1 MAQCITCGTELHPE
15 RAVKYDYCTAPACQK
30 KNAKGLTMVAV
41 GMNKAADELVI
52 LDERTREALANGKYQ
67 DQRRGSF
74 GPPAPFPAAARPTT
88 EAAAPGTNAAT
99 PGTNATTSG
108 TNAATSGTNAAAAET
123 ASTTT
128 APGTAVADTPAREAG
143 RPAHQRR
150 PQPSRPA
157 SASATRPR
165 WTASQE
171 RLALLYNQQGLR
183 PDKIA
188 DKLGVSTYLATQ
200 IVLAARSHRKA

>member
-15 RAVKYDYCTAPACQK
+15 RAQKYNYCMAPKCQE

-41 GMNKAADELVI
+41 GMNKAADELVL
-52 LDERTREALANGKYQ
+52 LDEHTREALANGKYQ

-74 GPPAPFPAAARPTT
+74 GPPAPSPAAARATSSTAPAESPARADATAP
-88 EAAAPGTNAAT
+88 AAAPAD
-99 PGTNATTSG
+99 
-108 TNAATSGTNAAAAET
+108 
-123 ASTTT
+123 
-128 APGTAVADTPAREAG
+128 APAQAAG
-143 RPAHQRR
+143 RPARR
-150 PQPSRPA
+150 RQPQPSRPA
-157 SASATRPR
+157 PASATRPR

-183 PDKIA
+183 PDEIA
-188 DKLGVSTYLATQ
+188 GKLGVSTYLATQ